1 MNRQSVVLI
10 TGASSGIGHAIAES
24 LVQEG
29 MRVFGASRYPDRV
42 TPAAGAE
49 YVRLDVRSEESVQA
63 CVNEVMKRA
72 GHIDVLLNN
81 AGYELGGAIEAT
93 TLEEAKTQ
101 FETNFFGVAR
111 MVKAVLPP
119 MRERGSGHIL
129 NMSSVVGWL
138 VPAPF
143 LGYYAASKMALEA
156 YTEVLRHEVLPFG
169 IKVSLIEP
177 SFINTN
183 LGNNRQMAA
192 ENIPAYA
199 PWQRRAF
206 GVIEHREQTAP
217 PPRLVAATILR
228 AIRQSNPRP
237 RYTVGQGVWGLWFIR
252 RFLPWFAYER
262 GIRSF
267 FNLDEHGGLT
277 GQPEQTTDAYLI

>member
-1 MNRQSVVLI
+1 MKWQSVVLI
-10 TGASSGIGHAIAES
+10 TGASSGIGSAIAES

-29 MRVFGASRYPDRV
+29 MTVFGTSRYPDRV
-42 TPAAGAE
+42 RPVASVE
-49 YVRLDVRSEESVQA
+49 YVRLDVRSADSVQA

-72 GHIDVLLNN
+72 GNIDVLINN
-81 AGYELGGAIEAT
+81 AGYELGGAIEET
-93 TLEEAKTQ
+93 TLEEAQTQ
-101 FETNFFGVAR
+101 FETNFFGVVR
-111 MVKAVLPP
+111 VIKAVLPA
-119 MRERGSGHIL
+119 MRERGSGRII

-138 VPAPF
+138 VPTPF

-169 IKVSLIEP
+169 VKVSLIEP

-192 ENIPAYA
+192 ESIRAYV

-217 PPRLVAATILR
+217 PPRLVAASILQ
-228 AIRQSNPRP
+228 AI
-237 RYTVGQGVWGLWFIR
+237 
-252 RFLPWFAYER
+252 
-262 GIRSF
+262 
-267 FNLDEHGGLT
+267 
-277 GQPEQTTDAYLI
+277 

>member
-1 MNRQSVVLI
+1 MKGQSVVLI
-10 TGASSGIGHAIAES
+10 TGASSGIGRAIAEA

-29 MRVFGASRYPDRV
+29 MTVFGTSRYPDRV
-42 TPAAGAE
+42 TPAAGVE
-49 YVRLDVRSEESVQA
+49 YVRLDVRSEDSVRA
-63 CVNEVMKRA
+63 CVDEVMQRA
-72 GHIDVLLNN
+72 GRVDVLINN

-111 MVKAVLPP
+111 LIKAVLPA
-119 MRERGSGHIL
+119 MRARGSGHII

-143 LGYYAASKMALEA
+143 LGYYAASKMALEG
-156 YTEVLRHEVLPFG
+156 YTEVLRQEVLPFG
-169 IKVSLIEP
+169 VKVSLIEP
-177 SFINTN
+177 SFINTD

-192 ENIPAYA
+192 ANIAAYA

-206 GVIEHREQTAP
+206 GVIEYREHTAP
-217 PPRLVAATILR
+217 PPRLVAATVLQ

-237 RYTVGQGVWGLWFIR
+237 RYTVGEGVWGLSFIR
-252 RFLPWFAYER
+252 RFLPWSAYER
-262 GIRSF
+262 GIRGF
-267 FNLDEHGGLT
+267 FNLDKRVGST
-277 GQPEQTTDAYLI
+277 SQPERTTDVNVI

>member
-1 MNRQSVVLI
+1 MKKQSVVLV
-10 TGASSGIGHAIAES
+10 TGASSGIGRAITES

-29 MRVFGASRYPDRV
+29 MMVFGASRYPDRV
-42 TPAAGAE
+42 TPVAGVE
-49 YVRLDVRSEESVQA
+49 YVGLDVRSEDSVRA
-63 CVNEVMKRA
+63 CVNEVIERA
-72 GHIDVLLNN
+72 GRMEVLINN
-81 AGYELGGAIEAT
+81 AGYELGGAIEET
-93 TLEEAKTQ
+93 TLEEAQTQ

-111 MVKAVLPP
+111 VIKAVLPA
-119 MRERGSGHIL
+119 MRERGSGHII

-156 YTEVLRHEVLPFG
+156 YTEVLRHEVVPFG
-169 IKVSLIEP
+169 VKVSLIEP

-183 LGNNRQMAA
+183 LGSNRQMAA
-192 ENIPAYA
+192 ESIRAYA

-217 PPRLVAATILR
+217 PPRLVAATVLQ
-228 AIRQSNPRP
+228 AIRQSHPRP
-237 RYTVGQGVWGLWFIR
+237 RYTVGEGVWGLSFIR

-267 FNLDEHGGLT
+267 FNLDERGGLT
-277 GQPEQTTDAYLI
+277 TY

>member
-1 MNRQSVVLI
+1 MNRQAVVLI
-10 TGASSGIGHAIAES
+10 TGASSGIGRAIAES

-29 MRVFGASRYPDRV
+29 LTVFGASRNPDRV
-42 TPAAGAE
+42 TPAAGVE
-49 YVRLDVRSEESVQA
+49 HVYLDVRSEDSVRA
-63 CVNEVMKRA
+63 CVAEVTERA
-72 GHIDVLLNN
+72 RRIDVLINN

-111 MVKAVLPP
+111 VINAVLPA

-129 NMSSVVGWL
+129 NMSSIVGWL

-169 IKVSLIEP
+169 VNVSLIEP
-177 SFINTN
+177 SFINTS
-183 LGNNRQMAA
+183 LGRNRQLAM
-192 ENIPAYA
+192 EVSQAYA

-206 GVIEHREQTAP
+206 GVIEHREHTAP
-217 PPRLVAATILR
+217 PPRVVAAAVLR
-228 AIRQSNPRP
+228 AIQQSHPRP
-237 RYTVGQGVWGLWFIR
+237 RYLVGEGVWGLSFIR

-262 GIRSF
+262 GIRGY
-267 FNLDEHGGLT
+267 FNLDERERLT
-277 GQPEQTTDAYLI
+277 GQPEQAADAYRL